1 MKVIIS
7 KEGKGQDFSKFI
19 VFTRFSEVKDK
30 TGIDTIVFHSSEEGD
45 FNVGVILAELSKKG
59 KFKFIYINENPSQM
73 IKMCLSGIDGYYYPD
88 EFYLDDEDEL
98 LCLLDTI
105 NNPGALSET
114 ALVSSNNIKLVED
127 FIQAYIRGE
136 SCVETKVFQSQVV
149 EAINQL
155 SLTITQQDTQ
165 LAEVST
171 SALQVFEKASNIISA
186 LTEKQKELTELTE
199 QLDELSSRTATPVSF
214 ANNISYFPPQKYGG
228 NCKVL
233 LVKQYT
239 PCKYLVSFLFGFKTW
254 LHTLYGK
261 KVRLVFILGNNNN
274 QLSQKYSTIKDSTI
288 ISSKSISMTSM
299 YDSDVVIL
307 EHPQKEAFTRLWGIP
322 YDLTIAIDMMP
333 YDQDMVSGPQV
344 SRLNA
349 VAGLSDITRLKLDA
363 SKTIASQ
370 VGTQSNLF
378 YIIKTIG
385 NYPKEEGGRKAAYQ
399 QLCASDGFNKLKNY
413 IGI

>member
-7 KEGKGQDFSKFI
+7 KENKGHDFSKFV
-19 VFTRFSEVKDK
+19 VFTKFSDVKDK
-30 TGIDTIVFHSSEEGD
+30 IGIDTIVFHSSEEGD

-73 IKMCLSGIDGYYYPD
+73 IKMCLSGIDGYFYPD

-98 LCLLDTI
+98 LYLLDTI
-105 NNPGALSET
+105 NNPGALTET
-114 ALVSSNNIKLVED
+114 ALVSSNNIKLVEE

-136 SCVETKVFQSQVV
+136 TCVETKAFQNQVL
-149 EAINQL
+149 EAINHL

-171 SALQVFEKASNIISA
+171 SALQVFEKASNVITA
-186 LTEKQKELTELTE
+186 LTEKQKELTLLTE
-199 QLDELSSRTATPVSF
+199 QLDELSARASTPVSF

-228 NCKVL
+228 NCKIL

-261 KVRLVFILGNNNN
+261 KVRLLFILGNNNN
-274 QLSQKYSTIKDSTI
+274 QLSQKYSNIKNSTI
-288 ISSKSISMTSM
+288 ISSKSISMNSM

-333 YDQDMVSGPQV
+333 YDQDMITGPQV

-349 VAGLSDITRLKLDA
+349 VTGMSDITRLRLDA
-363 SKTIASQ
+363 GKTIISQ
-370 VGTQSNLF
+370 TADPGNLF
-378 YIIKTIG
+378 YTIRTIG

-399 QLCASDGFNKLKNY
+399 QLCANDGFKKLKDY